1 MNFLE
6 QNEKYNQDLKE
17 SLKSF
22 TDINLLKKRLTY
34 ARLKATENLDKLLFE
49 FDTNLKK
56 TDSKVT
62 WCHDEKSVVDFLN
75 TQLKSV
81 EKVSFLNH
89 IGVNNL
95 ISILNIESAE
105 ETESPEIVVMDAK
118 FIVANTGNFYTP
130 FYSQNEWQQ
139 ASNAK
144 KIIVCAGID
153 TILASQAELN
163 LAKTLYSIYETGL
176 LSYSAEMLARP
187 GKMHG
192 FKPEIVLMIYDLSKS
207 HLLERINHRGLF
219 HLLNFKLPP
228 VCPMHALDYYPEN
241 RMKLDT
247 LQYFLFP
254 FVHGLE
260 NYPSHI
266 LENYGLH
273 IINQFLPYEIDLKQ
287 HVLEAREFLN
297 AEKKANKLASIFG
310 GNIAELPL
318 HKEKFNKAGRFE
330 KFAKEYFFG
339 Q

>member
-1 MNFLE
+1 MNFVE
-6 QNEKYNQDLKE
+6 QNEKYNLDLKE

-22 TDINLLKKRLTY
+22 TDIHLLKKRLTY
-34 ARLKATENLDKLLFE
+34 ARWKATENLDKLLFE

-56 TDSKVT
+56 TDGKLT
-62 WCHDEKSVVDFLN
+62 WCHDDKSVIDFLN
-75 TQLKSV
+75 TQLKNT

-95 ISILNIESAE
+95 VSTLKIETAA
-105 ETESPEIVVMDAK
+105 ETENPDIVVMDAK
-118 FIVANTGNFYTP
+118 FLIANTGNFYTP
-130 FYSQNEWQQ
+130 FYSLNEWQQ
-139 ASNAK
+139 VCRAK

-153 TILASQAELN
+153 TILAAQAELN

-176 LSYSAEMLARP
+176 LTYPAEMLARP
-187 GKMHG
+187 GRMHG
-192 FKPEIVLMIYDLSKS
+192 FGPEIVLMIYDLNKS
-207 HLLERINHRGLF
+207 HLLEMPNHRALF

-260 NYPSHI
+260 SYPSHI
-266 LENYGLH
+266 MENYGLH
-273 IINQFLPYEIDLKQ
+273 ILNRFLPYDIDLKQ

-297 AEKKANKLASIFG
+297 TDKKVSKLAAIFG
-310 GNIAELPL
+310 TNMADLPL
-318 HKEKFNKAGRFE
+318 NKDKFKNVSKFE